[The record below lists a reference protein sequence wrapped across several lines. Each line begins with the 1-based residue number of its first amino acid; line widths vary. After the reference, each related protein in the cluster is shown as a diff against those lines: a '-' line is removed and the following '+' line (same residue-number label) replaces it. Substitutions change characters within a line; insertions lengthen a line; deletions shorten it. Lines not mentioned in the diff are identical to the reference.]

1 MDLTKETQEELDNS
15 RELENIKRVEAALFI
30 SGKFLSLQE
39 LVALTDLNPILL
51 EHSLSQL
58 VDKYNA
64 ESAIEVVNKGEF
76 WKMDVRN
83 EFRDIVN
90 KLATGNNEF
99 TKAEQ
104 ETLAI
109 IAYKH
114 PITQSKIIQIR
125 GNKAYEH
132 IRKFVDIGLVN
143 PKRKGR
149 TYELALS
156 DDFYD
161 YFSVKEK
168 EKIIKSEENEPF
180 NEKVP
185 NKPFNEK
192 VSKMNLLEKGSQ
204 NEEEEKEDG
213 VEDKPFN
220 EKVVENKNS
229 HTSDSDESKV
239 SKINLLEKGFQNEE
253 EEKEEGVEIDEK
265 YLES

>member
-15 RELENIKRVEAALFI
+15 RELENMKRVEAALFI
-30 SGKFLSLQE
+30 SAKFLSLQE

-58 VDKYNA
+58 VDKYGE
-64 ESAIEVVNKGEF
+64 ESSIEVIKKGDF
-76 WKMDVRN
+76 WKMDVKN

-109 IAYKH
+109 IAYKQ
-114 PITQSKIIQIR
+114 PITQSKIIHIR

-132 IRKFVDIGLVN
+132 IRKFTELGLVKT
-143 PKRKGR
+143 KRHGR
-149 TYELALS
+149 TYDLS
-156 DDFYD
+156 LSYEFYD

-168 EKIIKSEENEPF
+168 SFKKPENKDEIEEN
-180 NEKVP
+180 
-185 NKPFNEK
+185 
-192 VSKMNLLEKGSQ
+192 
-204 NEEEEKEDG
+204 
-213 VEDKPFN
+213 KPFN
-220 EKVVENKNS
+220 EKVVENNNS

-239 SKINLLEKGFQNEE
+239 SKNTFVKVTKQPFNEKVVENNNSHTSDSDESKVSKNENEE
-253 EEKEEGVEIDEK
+253 G
-265 YLES
+265 

>member
-1 MDLTKETQEELDNS
+1 MDLTNEPLGKVPKTNDEPLGKVPNKPFNEKVSKNDEDEPLGKVFKNEKMELTKETQEELDNS

-180 NEKVP
+180 NEKVS
-185 NKPFNEK
+185 KNEEDE
-192 VSKMNLLEKGSQ
+192 NEPLEKGSR
-204 NEEEEKEDG
+204 NEEDG
-213 VEDKPFN
+213 
-220 EKVVENKNS
+220 
-229 HTSDSDESKV
+229 
-239 SKINLLEKGFQNEE
+239 
-253 EEKEEGVEIDEK
+253 IDEN
-265 YLES
+265 SG